1 MVGRNFVCYKIDQSL
16 YNKLLQPC
24 SRTATTIETTT
35 LVDREIKIS
44 ETTEKVKDITKID
57 PLTDIIITDTMSENL
72 DMTMAKTII
81 LNGKI
86 RKLGIIAKELRTK
99 D

>member
-1 MVGRNFVCYKIDQSL
+1 
-16 YNKLLQPC
+16 
-24 SRTATTIETTT
+24 
-35 LVDREIKIS
+35 
-44 ETTEKVKDITKID
+44 VKDITKID